1 MLSIRKNIIEFFVL
15 MLVWMV
21 LVYGLNVI
29 TVVHRTSLV
38 MQNFHINYGLF
49 GMLNFLLCYVYL
61 RWVVPP
67 FLQYNNWGR
76 LLLTVIPLMTGSI
89 VLKYLIADT
98 FFRDIILNGG
108 YQVVNKEKVQIYQ
121 SFSAYFISGL
131 WSGTI
136 ILVAAFAYC
145 FFILWWQEDKR
156 RAILQQQQLQA
167 ESGFL
172 KMQLNSH
179 FLINS
184 LNSIYSLALMDSPE
198 VVRAHKTLTDL
209 LAYMVDQPPDIA
221 YRARIADEIRYLQDF
236 VTLQR
241 IRTGCNEGVVFNFPE
256 QMPDKKVAPLLL
268 VPFIENAF
276 KHGVSNR
283 PEKPVRIALECNP
296 QQLVLRVHNYIS
308 GHQRDKTGGIGLDN
322 VRKRLQLIYPGRH
335 ELEVVDLKDEY
346 YSNLVINW

>member
-1 MLSIRKNIIEFFVL
+1 MRNARKNIIEFFAL
-15 MLVWMV
+15 MAVWML
-21 LVYGLNVI
+21 LVYGLNAI
-29 TVVHRTSLV
+29 AIMKRTPLV
-38 MQNFHINYGLF
+38 MHIFHINYGFF

-67 FLQYNNWGR
+67 FLQHKNWGR
-76 LLLTVIPLMTGSI
+76 LLITVLPLMIGSI
-89 VLKYLIADT
+89 VLKYMIADN
-98 FFRDIILNGG
+98 FFRDIILSAG
-108 YQVVNKEKVQIYQ
+108 YRYVNKEKVQLYQ
-121 SFSAYFISGL
+121 SFQSYFVSGL
-131 WSGTI
+131 WSGMI
-136 ILVAAFAYC
+136 ILIAAFAYC
-145 FFILWWQEDKR
+145 FFILWLQEDKR
-156 RAILQQQQLQA
+156 RVLLQQQQLQA

-209 LAYMVDQPPDIA
+209 LAYMVEQPSDIA
-221 YRARIADEIRYLQDF
+221 YRAPIGDEIRYLQDF

-241 IRTGCNEGVVFNFPE
+241 IRTGCQEGVVFNFPE
-256 QMPDKKVAPLLL
+256 ELPDKKVAPLLL

-283 PEKPVRIALECNP
+283 PEKPVRITLACDE
-296 QQLVLRVHNYIS
+296 QQLVLRIHNYIS

-335 ELEVVDLKDEY
+335 EMEVVDLKDEY

>member
-1 MLSIRKNIIEFFVL
+1 MNKVRKNIIEFFVL
-15 MLVWMV
+15 MAVWML
-21 LVYGLNVI
+21 LVYGLNAI
-29 TVVHRTSLV
+29 TIVKRTPLA
-38 MQNFHINYGLF
+38 MHHFHINYGFF
-49 GMLNFLLCYVYL
+49 GILNFLLCYVYV

-67 FLQYNNWGR
+67 FLQHNNWGR
-76 LLLTVIPLMTGSI
+76 ILATVLPLLTGSI
-89 VLKYLIADT
+89 VLKYIIADS
-98 FFRDIILNGG
+98 FFRETILYSG
-108 YQVVNKEKVQIYQ
+108 YQVVHGEKVQLYQ
-121 SFSAYFISGL
+121 SFSTYFVNGL
-131 WSGTI
+131 WSGI
-136 ILVAAFAYC
+136 VILVAAFAYC
-145 FFILWWQEDKR
+145 FFILWLQEDKR
-156 RAILQQQQLQA
+156 RAILQQQQQQA

-198 VVRAHKTLTDL
+198 VVTAHKTLTDL
-209 LAYMVDQPPDIA
+209 LAYMVNQPSDIA
-221 YRARIADEIRYLQDF
+221 YRAAIGEEIRYLLDF

-241 IRTGCNEGVVFNFPE
+241 IRTGCSEGVVFNFPE
-256 QMPDKKVAPLLL
+256 QLPDKRVAPLLL

-283 PEKPVRIALECNP
+283 PEKPVRITLECDQ

-322 VRKRLQLIYPGRH
+322 VRKRLQLIYPGKH
-335 ELEVVDLKDEY
+335 DLEVMDMKDEY

>member
-1 MLSIRKNIIEFFVL
+1 MNKVRKNTIEFFML
-15 MLVWMV
+15 MAVWML
-21 LVYGLNVI
+21 LVYGLNAI
-29 TVVHRTSLV
+29 TIVNRTPQV
-38 MQNFHINYGLF
+38 MHGFHINYGFF
-49 GMLNFLLCYVYL
+49 GLLNYLLCYVYL

-67 FLQYNNWGR
+67 FLQHNNWGR
-76 LLLTVIPLMTGSI
+76 LLVTVLPLLTGSI
-89 VLKYLIADT
+89 VLKYIIADS
-98 FFRDIILNGG
+98 FFREMILYSG
-108 YQVVNKEKVQIYQ
+108 YHIVDREKVLLYQ
-121 SFSAYFISGL
+121 SFSTYFVNGL
-131 WSGTI
+131 WSGI
-136 ILVAAFAYC
+136 VILVAAFAYC
-145 FFILWWQEDKR
+145 FFILWLQEDKR
-156 RAILQQQQLQA
+156 RALLQQQQLQA

-198 VVRAHKTLTDL
+198 VVTAHRTLTDL
-209 LAYMVDQPPDIA
+209 LAYMVNQPSDIA
-221 YRARIADEIRYLQDF
+221 YRAPIAEEIRYLQDF

-241 IRTGCNEGVVFNFPE
+241 IRTGCNEGVVFNFPD
-256 QMPDKKVAPLLL
+256 QLPDKKVAPLLL
-268 VPFIENAF
+268 VPFVENAF

-283 PEKPVRIALECNP
+283 PEKPVRITLECNQ
-296 QQLVLRVHNYIS
+296 QQLLLRVHNYIA